1 MKCYDDNFYHLLTI
15 HTISKNN
22 QIDEASLLGGFVAPS
37 LTFTVWF
44 LFGLEK
50 LCPQQYVTVVHT
62 CAEKTGCY
70 PLVEVKIYAALQT
83 LQALDESGGVVSA
96 ALQDEELIS
105 NKLVVETLGGKNI
118 D

>member
-1 MKCYDDNFYHLLTI
+1 MKCYDDNFCQLLAI

-50 LCPQQYVTVVHT
+50 LCPLQYVTVLHT

-83 LQALDESGGVVSA
+83 RQAVDESGGVVSA
-96 ALQDEELIS
+96 APQDEEFIS
-105 NKLVVETLGGKNI
+105 NKLVIETLAVKNI